1 MKEGIFMF
9 ELSLN
14 GVKKFMDSTLVLK
27 NINFQV
33 YAGEKIGIV
42 GVNGS
47 GKSTILKLI
56 AKVEPMNYYP
66 GYPQTSSY
74 GYDEG
79 FVCVPR
85 EATCAYLEQ
94 IPKYEDGAKVIDVL
108 KIAFNEVYTLENK
121 IRELED
127 KMKFLEGD
135 NLEKALKQYSDL
147 VELYEVKGG
156 YNTEE
161 KLAKICIGLKLDENF
176 LNKEFNLLSGGEKTT
191 VLLGK
196 LLIDSPDILLLD
208 EPTNHLDMDA
218 IEWLEA
224 YLKSYNGI
232 VIIVSHDRYF
242 LDNIVTKIIEIE
254 DMESKTYKGNYS
266 DFARQKEDNL
276 LDQFHQYKEQEKE
289 IKALQSTIKELR
301 DWANR
306 VDNNKFFKRAA
317 SLQKKLDKMKNSDTE
332 SNKFYRTRGQYVRTE
347 KPKFDRN
354 NMKFNFKE
362 TERSGNETIKAEGL
376 SKAFEEKVI
385 LSDVDLLINFGERAA
400 LIGPNGSGKT
410 TFLKMLLGEE
420 DPDSGVVELGANVK
434 VAYLPQKIIFKNEE
448 LTVLECFREDISI
461 LEGKA
466 REYLSKFMFYGKSV
480 FKKVKYLSGG
490 ERIRLKLG
498 MLLFEDVNLLILD
511 EPTNHLDIDSIETF
525 EEALEDFNGTIF
537 FISHDRYFINKI
549 GERVIAIEDNG
560 FKSYLG
566 NYDYYKGIKEELKLK
581 TINAEEY
588 KLEKGNKLKNNDGS
602 KKNKKAKKQTN
613 VDETNKK
620 EAEKAKVEIRIQ
632 NLEREIQEL
641 ELAMTDSKLHHEEL
655 NKLFSRKEELCEEF
669 DGVMEEWLS
678 LNC

>member
-1 MKEGIFMF
+1 MCPDF
-9 ELSLN
+9 
-14 GVKKFMDSTLVLK
+14 
-27 NINFQV
+27 NILLTRSRV
-33 YAGEKIGIV
+33 
-42 GVNGS
+42 
-47 GKSTILKLI
+47 
-56 AKVEPMNYYP
+56 
-66 GYPQTSSY
+66 TSS
-74 GYDEG
+74 
-79 FVCVPR
+79 
-85 EATCAYLEQ
+85 AYLEQ
-94 IPKYEDGAKVIDVL
+94 IPKYEDDVKVIDVL
-108 KIAFNEVYTLENK
+108 KLAFNEVYTLENK
-121 IRELED
+121 LRELEE
-127 KMKFLEGD
+127 KMKVLED
-135 NLEKALKQYSDL
+135 EILEKALKQYSEI

-161 KLAKICIGLKLDENF
+161 KLAKICTGLKLDESF
-176 LNKEFNLLSGGEKTT
+176 LKKEFNLISGGEKTR

-196 LLIDSPDILLLD
+196 LLIDNPDILLLD
-208 EPTNHLDMDA
+208 EPTNHLDMDS

-224 YLKSYNGI
+224 YLKSYEGI

-242 LDNIVTKIIEIE
+242 LDNIVTKIVEIE
-254 DMESKTYKGNYS
+254 DMESITYKGNYS
-266 DFARQKEDNL
+266 DFVKQKEENL
-276 LDQFHQYKEQEKE
+276 LEQFHQYKEQEKE

-332 SNKFYRTRGQYVRTE
+332 SNKFYRTRGQYVRTD

-354 NMKFNFKE
+354 NMKLNFKD

-385 LSDVDLLINFGERAA
+385 LKEADLLINFGERAA

-410 TFLKMLLGEE
+410 TFLKLLLGEE
-420 DPDSGVVELGANVK
+420 VPDSGVVELGANVK
-434 VAYLPQKIIFKNEE
+434 VAYLPQKITFKNEE

-480 FKKVKYLSGG
+480 FKKVKHLSGG

-525 EEALEDFNGTIF
+525 EEALEDFKGTIL

-566 NYDYYKGIKEELKLK
+566 NYDYYKGVNEELKLK
-581 TINAEEY
+581 LVKENEVNA
-588 KLEKGNKLKNNDGS
+588 EKGNKLKSNESS
-602 KKNKKAKKQTN
+602 KKNKKIKNQTK
-613 VDETNKK
+613 VDETKKK
-620 EAEKAKVEIRIQ
+620 EAEKAKAETRIQ
-632 NLEREIQEL
+632 TLEREIQEL
-641 ELAMTDSKLHHEEL
+641 EVAMAHTNLHYEEL
-655 NKLFSRKEELCEEF
+655 DKLFSRKEELCKEF
-669 DGVMEEWLS
+669 EGVMEVWLS
-678 LNC
+678 LSS